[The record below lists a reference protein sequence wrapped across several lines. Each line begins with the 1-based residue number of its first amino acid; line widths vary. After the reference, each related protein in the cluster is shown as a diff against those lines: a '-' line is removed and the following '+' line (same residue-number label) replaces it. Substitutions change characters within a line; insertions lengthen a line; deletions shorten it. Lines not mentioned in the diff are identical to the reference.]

1 MKLNK
6 LHLSLL
12 ALATVASLALTACG
26 GSTPDNGKKQ
36 TPEEPK
42 KENPDNNN
50 TNPGNNNSNTDN
62 LPALTVSI
70 EGEINA
76 TKFVSGQKGSVSFNR
91 FPASVEE
98 FKQVRNQIG
107 KTPHGAAALNIMA
120 LEMYRRN
127 ANIGMQ
133 CLEIIGTKNYV
144 APKGSLMNKLKGGVK
159 KPYQYAAYLDGARY
173 DNGYKPTKPYTI
185 RVIVDEARQYSKSS
199 NGIIYLNLY
208 IVNNGSDKNAIIK
221 LTRHDEENMDKTNEY
236 FLVYMSDAYSNVRDI
251 KFDQT
256 FEGLD

>member
-1 MKLNK
+1 MKLNR

-12 ALATVASLALTACG
+12 SLATVASLALFSCG
-26 GSTPDNGKKQ
+26 GSTTPDNGKKQ
-36 TPEEPK
+36 TPEDPK
-42 KENPDNNN
+42 KENPDNNPN
-50 TNPGNNNSNTDN
+50 TGN
-62 LPALTVSI
+62 LPALSVSI
-70 EGEINA
+70 EGEINP
-76 TKFVSGQKGSVSFNR
+76 TTFVSGQKGSVSFNR

-98 FKQVRNQIG
+98 FKQVRNRIG

-144 APKGSLMNKLKGGVK
+144 APKGALMNKLKGGVK

-185 RVIVDEARQYSKSS
+185 RVKVDEGRQYGKSG
-199 NGIIYLNLY
+199 NDIIYLNLY
-208 IVNNGSDKNAIIK
+208 IVNNGSDKDAIIK
-221 LTRHDEENMDKTNEY
+221 LTRHDEENMDPKNEY
-236 FLVYMSDAYSNVRDI
+236 FLVYMSDAYFNVRDI

>member
-1 MKLNK
+1 MKLNR

-12 ALATVASLALTACG
+12 SLATVASLALSSCG
-26 GSTPDNGKKQ
+26 GSTTPDNGKKQ
-36 TPEEPK
+36 TPEDQK
-42 KENPDNNN
+42 KENPDNNPN
-50 TNPGNNNSNTDN
+50 TGN
-62 LPALTVSI
+62 LPALSVSI
-70 EGEINA
+70 EGEINP
-76 TKFVSGQKGSVSFNR
+76 TTFVSGQKGSVSFNR

-98 FKQVRNQIG
+98 FKQVRNRIG

-144 APKGSLMNKLKGGVK
+144 APKGALMNKLKGGVK

-185 RVIVDEARQYSKSS
+185 RVKVDEGRQYGKSG
-199 NGIIYLNLY
+199 NDIIYLNLY
-208 IVNNGSDKNAIIK
+208 IVNNGSDKDAIIK
-221 LTRHDEENMDKTNEY
+221 LTRHDEENMDPKNEY

-251 KFDQT
+251 KFDRT

>member
-1 MKLNK
+1 MKLNR

-12 ALATVASLALTACG
+12 SLATVASLTLSSCG
-26 GSTPDNGKKQ
+26 GSTTPDNGKKQ
-36 TPEEPK
+36 TPEDPK
-42 KENPDNNN
+42 KENPDNNPN
-50 TNPGNNNSNTDN
+50 TGN
-62 LPALTVSI
+62 LPALSVSI
-70 EGEINA
+70 EGEINP
-76 TKFVSGQKGSVSFNR
+76 TTFVSGQKGSVSFNR

-144 APKGSLMNKLKGGVK
+144 APKGALMNKLKGGVK

-185 RVIVDEARQYSKSS
+185 RVKVDEGRQYGKSS
-199 NGIIYLNLY
+199 NDIIYLNLY
-208 IVNNGSDKNAIIK
+208 IVNNGSDKDAIIK
-221 LTRHDEENMDKTNEY
+221 LTRHDEENMDPKNEY
-236 FLVYMSDAYSNVRDI
+236 FLVYMSDAYFNVRDI

>member
-1 MKLNK
+1 MKLNR

-12 ALATVASLALTACG
+12 SLATVASLALFSCG
-26 GSTPDNGKKQ
+26 GSTTPDNGKKQ
-36 TPEEPK
+36 TPEDPK
-42 KENPDNNN
+42 KENPDNNPN
-50 TNPGNNNSNTDN
+50 TGN
-62 LPALTVSI
+62 LPALSVSI
-70 EGEINA
+70 EGEINP
-76 TKFVSGQKGSVSFNR
+76 TTFVSGQKGSVSFNR

-98 FKQVRNQIG
+98 FKQVRNRIG

-144 APKGSLMNKLKGGVK
+144 APKGALMNKLKGGVK

-185 RVIVDEARQYSKSS
+185 RVKVDEGRQYGKSS
-199 NGIIYLNLY
+199 NDIIYLNLY
-208 IVNNGSDKNAIIK
+208 IVNNGSDKDAIIK
-221 LTRHDEENMDKTNEY
+221 LTRHDEENMDPKNEY
-236 FLVYMSDAYSNVRDI
+236 FLVYMSDAYFNVRDI